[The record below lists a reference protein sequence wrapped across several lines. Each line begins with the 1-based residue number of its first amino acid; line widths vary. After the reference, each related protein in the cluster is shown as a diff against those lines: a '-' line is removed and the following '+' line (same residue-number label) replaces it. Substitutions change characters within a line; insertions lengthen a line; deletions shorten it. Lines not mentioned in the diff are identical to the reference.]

1 MTRKK
6 LPKTIQKVELFIL
19 ITICIFIVVLQYIK
33 YHDHFNKDR
42 LKALKG

>member
-1 MTRKK
+1 MTRRK

-19 ITICIFIVVLQYIK
+19 ITICIFIVLQYIK